1 MLKAEADALA
11 RALSQGPLVRV
22 VNFHLT
28 PVWRRDEYDRHFA
41 LYANYFAPVTEE
53 DLDVFLATGEWHK
66 AKPGLIPAFYN
77 GYRNNYDVALPL
89 LERHGL
95 IGWFFVVTGF
105 VDAADQN
112 IYAAAHGIT
121 PAADERG
128 DGRIA
133 LSWDEVR
140 ALSHAHVVASHTRG
154 HTQAAASEGH
164 EDAAL
169 GSQEDFQREI
179 GRSVRTI
186 AWAGGAAYGE
196 NPEADQAV
204 ITAGFRFIVS
214 NFRIQR
220 VSAES

>member
-1 MLKAEADALA
+1 
-11 RALSQGPLVRV
+11 V

-28 PVWRRDEYDRHFA
+28 PAWRHDEYDRQFS
-41 LYANYFAPVTEE
+41 LYAKYFSSATEE
-53 DLDVFLATGEWHK
+53 DLDAFLRTGRWHK

-89 LERHGL
+89 LEQHGL

-105 VDAADQN
+105 IDAADQN
-112 IYAAAHGIT
+112 TYAATQGIT
-121 PAADERG
+121 PATDERG

-140 ALSHAHVVASHTRG
+140 TLSHAHVVASHTRA

-169 GSQEDFQREI
+169 GSQEDFRREI
-179 GRSVRTI
+179 SRPVQTI

-196 NPEADQAV
+196 HPEADQAV
-204 ITAGFRFIVS
+204 VAAGFRFIVS
-214 NFRIQR
+214 NFRMQR
-220 VSAES
+220 LSAEPF